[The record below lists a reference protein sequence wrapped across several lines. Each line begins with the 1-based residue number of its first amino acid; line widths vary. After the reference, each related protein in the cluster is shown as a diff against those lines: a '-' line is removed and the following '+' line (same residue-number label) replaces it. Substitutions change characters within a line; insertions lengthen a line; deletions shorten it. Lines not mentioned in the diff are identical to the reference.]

1 LAELHTI
8 GYEKRSIE
16 EFIDALQDAGID
28 TLVDVRD
35 VAFSHK
41 PGFSGGALRD
51 ALGSRGIDYV
61 HAQFAGNPK
70 WLREQSESNAEALE
84 LYAWHLDE
92 FPEIVDAF
100 DGLVAG
106 LDRDGRQLA
115 IMCFERDPA
124 QCHRTILA
132 SRWAA
137 RARDRRV
144 IHLATDATTA
154 PASIRRSS
162 R

>member
-1 LAELHTI
+1 MAELHTI

-16 EFIDALQDAGID
+16 EFLDVLEDAGID

-51 ALGSRGIDYV
+51 ALAKRGIEYV

-84 LYAWHLDE
+84 LYVWHLDE

-100 DGLVAG
+100 DELVAALHRG
-106 LDRDGRQLA
+106 GKQLA

-124 QCHRTILA
+124 ECHRTILA
-132 SRWAA
+132 GRWAR
-137 RARDRRV
+137 RARGRRV
-144 IHLATDATTA
+144 LHLT
-154 PASIRRSS
+154 R
-162 R
+162 